1 MRICLSAPLGALQDD
16 PAPIVADNPPLFDL
30 FHAPKAAE
38 ADEIIIQAAISYTRR
53 LSGTVDV
60 GH

>member
-1 MRICLSAPLGALQDD
+1 LSSPLGALQDD
-16 PAPIVADNPPLFDL
+16 LAPIVTDNTPLFDF

-38 ADEIIIQAAISYTRR
+38 ADEVIIQATISYTRR

>member
-1 MRICLSAPLGALQDD
+1 VQDD
-16 PAPIVADNPPLFDL
+16 LAPIVTDNTPLFDF

-38 ADEIIIQAAISYTRR
+38 ADEVIIQAAISYTRR